1 MLGPQ
6 HHSGAGG
13 WGVGWGGGSARLKQ
27 RVCVCVSILSRFIY
41 SDLSTL
47 KACALYRR
55 CILNM
60 LHF

>member
-6 HHSGAGG
+6 HHSGPGG
-13 WGVGWGGGSARLKQ
+13 WGGV
-27 RVCVCVSILSRFIY
+27 RVSTSEAACVCVSILSRFIY